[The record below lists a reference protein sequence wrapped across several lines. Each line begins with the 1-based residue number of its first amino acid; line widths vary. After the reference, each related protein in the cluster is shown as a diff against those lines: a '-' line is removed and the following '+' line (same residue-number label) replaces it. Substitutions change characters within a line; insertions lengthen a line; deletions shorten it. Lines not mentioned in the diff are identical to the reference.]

1 MQLKV
6 TWYLN
11 AGEKLER
18 ACFAG
23 ECGAATPALSP
34 ALLGEASEE
43 APSHPRACLAQ
54 EDATFAVSFCRS
66 ECQ

>member
-1 MQLKV
+1 ML
-6 TWYLN
+6 
-11 AGEKLER
+11 GR
-18 ACFAG
+18 ASFTG

-54 EDATFAVSFCRS
+54 EDAAFAGSFCRS